1 MIQGIVITL
10 ISYRSE
16 FEGFSQNIL
25 PLFSSGSVMFIA
37 AILLWVFADK
47 AAMAIVKGESEC
59 IEHHQADYNKIAI
72 ITFTLAGLFVLLK
85 AVPDLVRMIIH
96 HSFMLTNNLNYK
108 ETSAYIDSLSR
119 IIGEVVQVA
128 LGIWL
133 LIGSKG
139 IFKAI
144 RSLKD
149 LGLDRIENIE
159 R

>member
-1 MIQGIVITL
+1 ARAV
-10 ISYRSE
+10 
-16 FEGFSQNIL
+16 
-25 PLFSSGSVMFIA
+25 
-37 AILLWVFADK
+37 
-47 AAMAIVKGESEC
+47 VKGEPESTEK
-59 IEHHQADYNKIAI
+59 HHVDYNNIAI
-72 ITFTLAGLFVLLK
+72 IAFTFAGLFVLVK
-85 AVPDLVRMIIH
+85 AVPDLVRMMIQH
-96 HSFMLTNNLNYK
+96 NLMLSSHLNYK

-133 LIGSKG
+133 MIGSKG

>member
-1 MIQGIVITL
+1 MIQGIVVTL

-16 FEGFSQNIL
+16 FEGFGQNIL
-25 PLFSSGSVMFIA
+25 PLLTNGLIMFIA
-37 AILLWVFADK
+37 VILLWVFADK

-85 AVPDLVRMIIH
+85 AVPDLVRIIIH
-96 HSFMLTNNLNYK
+96 HNLMLSSHLNYK
-108 ETSAYIDSLSR
+108 ETSSYIDSLSR
-119 IIGEVVQVA
+119 IIGEIVQVG

-144 RSLKD
+144 KSLRD

-159 R
+159 K